1 MAGVKGMKPLTPGK
15 KAWDVKVQLPK
26 EEWKNIRSVADDAEI
41 SMAQV
46 MRIAWH
52 RFYRDWKEMNATEK
66 AKAVMI
72 WS

>member
-1 MAGVKGMKPLTPGK
+1 MKPLCPGH

-26 EEWKNIRSVADDAEI
+26 EEWKDMRAVADEAET

-52 RFYRDWKEMNATEK
+52 RFYCDWKGMDMTEK
-66 AKAVMI
+66 AKVVMI
-72 WS
+72 WG